1 MADMDALE
9 PWLAD
14 IAARLTPGRRR
25 ALAGKIGRVMRGE
38 NAKRVQANV
47 EPDGTVMAARNPKKP
62 RPSAKKKRGRKA
74 TGGRMFKRI
83 ELAKNMQVQTSQDG
97 ARLSFKGRV
106 AGTAKVHHFGLE
118 DAVDHRIRNSIRVR
132 YKARRLL
139 GFGPG
144 DRDTMT
150 AEIMAWLNGG

>member
-1 MADMDALE
+1 MDALE

-47 EPDGTVMAARNPKKP
+47 EPDGTVMAARNPKP
-62 RPSAKKKRGRKA
+62 RPNAKKKRGRKA

-97 ARLSFKGRV
+97 ARLSFKGVSPGQPRCITS
-106 AGTAKVHHFGLE
+106 ALKTRSTIAFATRSASATKRAASLGL
-118 DAVDHRIRNSIRVR
+118 AQVI
-132 YKARRLL
+132 AT
-139 GFGPG
+139 P
-144 DRDTMT
+144 
-150 AEIMAWLNGG
+150 